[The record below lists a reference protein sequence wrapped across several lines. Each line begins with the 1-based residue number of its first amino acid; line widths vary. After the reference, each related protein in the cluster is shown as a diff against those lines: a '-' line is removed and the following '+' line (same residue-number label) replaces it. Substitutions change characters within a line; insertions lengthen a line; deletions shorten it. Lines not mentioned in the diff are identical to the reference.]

1 MRKRLLTRGAA
12 ILMVAAIVSLAAGP
26 AAAQAQPSSADG
38 SAPHQTPWG
47 DPDLQGVWDRWT
59 FTPLERPEE
68 FAAKDVL
75 TDEEAAEVAQR
86 EFQATV
92 TRDREGPAPGDP
104 GGYGEQVWTDRARAT
119 ALNQS
124 SLIVE
129 PADGR
134 LPALTA
140 AAERRSRA
148 HRAGGGRPVRTRG
161 AGVGT
166 DGPEDRGLSERC
178 IMGVSTGLPL
188 LPSGYNNNI
197 QIFQTPELVALAIEM
212 VHDVRIVPLDGRP
225 HLPSTTRQW
234 MGDARGRWEGDTLVV
249 ETTNFT
255 DKIGSFSTS
264 TQAWGTGE
272 YLQLTERF
280 TRVDED
286 TLLYESTVENPTV
299 FSRPF
304 TISYPMALSPHALY
318 EFACHEGNY
327 GLYNILSGARAE
339 DRALAGSE

>member
-12 ILMVAAIVSLAAGP
+12 ILMVAAIASLAAGP
-26 AAAQAQPSSADG
+26 AAAQAQQSSAGG
-38 SAPHQTPWG
+38 STTHRTPWG

-68 FAAKDVL
+68 FAGKDVL
-75 TDEEAAEVAQR
+75 TDEEAAEFAQR
-86 EFQATV
+86 QVQAAV
-92 TRDREGPAPGDP
+92 TRDREAPAAGTPGA
-104 GGYGEQVWTDRARAT
+104 YGEEVWTDHAHAT

-140 AAERRSRA
+140 AAERRARS
-148 HRAGGGRPVRTRG
+148 HQAGGGRPVRIRVG
-161 AGVGT
+161 GVGT
-166 DGPEDRGLSERC
+166 DGPEDRGLAERC
-178 IMGVSTGLPL
+178 IVGFSSGPPL
-188 LPSGYNNNI
+188 LPSGYNNNM
-197 QIFQTPELVALAIEM
+197 QILQTPEFVALALEM

-234 MGDARGRWEGDTLVV
+234 MGDARGYWEGDTLVV

-255 DKIGSFSTS
+255 DKVGSFSTLN
-264 TQAWGTGE
+264 QAWGTGE
-272 YLQLTERF
+272 YLQVTERF
-280 TRVDED
+280 TRVDEE
-286 TLLYESTVENPTV
+286 TLLYEFTVEDPTV

-304 TISYPMALSPHALY
+304 AARYPMIRSPHPLY
-318 EFACHEGNY
+318 EYACHEGNY
-327 GLYNILSGARAE
+327 GLHNILSGARAE